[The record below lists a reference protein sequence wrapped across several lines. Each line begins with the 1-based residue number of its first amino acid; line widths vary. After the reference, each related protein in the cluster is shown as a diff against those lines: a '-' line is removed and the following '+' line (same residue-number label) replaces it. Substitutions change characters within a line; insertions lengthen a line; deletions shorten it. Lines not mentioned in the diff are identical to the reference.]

1 LSTKYIATIMS
12 RFLSII
18 LAVVFSITCEYSF
31 CQVSN
36 TNISNDKLY
45 DGEPFLAVNPTNYN
59 NLIIAWMG
67 FSYTSYQVTIK
78 TENSFDGGQTWGNY
92 NELSHISKT
101 WHSADVSMTFRKDG
115 AVFLSYIDYREG
127 PDSGGIFVV
136 QSTNGGTSWSA
147 PVQAWSVDET
157 PKMAIDRPWIMVDNS
172 NTVNAGTLYMTTK
185 PAPWIPAPNR
195 PYLKV
200 STDSNK
206 TWSAYHFI
214 DTTGYLVGNDIQAPM
229 ASVAVSANG
238 ALCLAYPSYLISQ
251 SLYAQGF
258 LAKSYNKGNS
268 FSYDTIISVYE
279 GVSDTNYKRAYRIV
293 ANPKDSNEL
302 AFAYMGINYG
312 DPDIFV
318 STTQDGGKTWSSIV
332 RVNDDP
338 IGDGVAQ
345 DMLWE
350 NYDTSGN
357 LIVSWRDRR
366 NALPDTGFYAPTD
379 FYCSLSSDNGK
390 TFSKNVRLS
399 SMTAEFDS
407 VLSKPGNDF
416 MCNALVNDSIYS
428 AWGDTRTG
436 VLNVFFAKASVQ
448 TGTGFPPVLVYSEKM
463 PAIIISPNPTQNN
476 IKAQFIMV
484 ENEKATVSITDVT
497 GKQVLSL
504 PEKNYPSGNNQV
516 NLNIQNL
523 SSGEYFFTLKTGE
536 GNQTAKFV
544 KE

>member
-1 LSTKYIATIMS
+1 MS
-12 RFLSII
+12 RFLPII
-18 LAVVFSITCEYSF
+18 IAVIFSITGEYSF
-31 CQVSN
+31 CQVNN
-36 TNISNDKLY
+36 TNISNDDLY
-45 DGEPFLAVNPTNYN
+45 DGEPFLAVNSINTN

-67 FSYTSYQVTIK
+67 FSLKSYQVTIK

-115 AVFLSYIDYREG
+115 AVFLSYIDYREA

-136 QSTNGGTSWSA
+136 QSTNGGTSWST
-147 PVQAWSVDET
+147 PTKAWDVDET

-172 NTVNAGTLYMTTK
+172 NTANAGTLYMTTK

-206 TWSAYHFI
+206 TWSAYRFI
-214 DTTGYLVGNDIQAPM
+214 DTTGYLVGNEIQAPM

-238 ALCLAYPSYLISQ
+238 ALCLAYPSYLVSQ
-251 SLYAQGF
+251 SVYAQAF
-258 LAKSYNKGNS
+258 LAKSYNKGDS
-268 FSYDTIISVYE
+268 FSYYTIISVYE
-279 GVSDTNYKRAYRIV
+279 GVTDTNYKRAYRIA

-302 AFAYMGINYG
+302 AFAYMGMNYG
-312 DPDIFV
+312 APDIFV
-318 STTQDGGKTWSSIV
+318 STTEDGGQTWSSIV
-332 RVNDDP
+332 RVNDDS
-338 IGDGVAQ
+338 IGVGVAH

-366 NALPDTGFYAPTD
+366 NALPDTGFYVPSD
-379 FYCSLSSDNGK
+379 FYCSMSSDNGK

-416 MCNALVNDSIYS
+416 MCNALVHDSIYS

-436 VLNVFFAKASVQ
+436 VLNVFFAKESVQ
-448 TGTGFPPVLVYSEKM
+448 TGTGLPAVLVYAEKS
-463 PAIIISPNPTQNN
+463 PDIIISPNPAKNS
-476 IKAQFIMV
+476 IMAQFIMV
-484 ENEKATVSITDVT
+484 ENKNAIISVTDVT
-497 GKQVLSL
+497 GKQVLCL
-504 PEKNYPSGNNQV
+504 PEKNYPSGSNQV

-523 SSGEYFFTLKTGE
+523 PSGEYFFTVKTDE
-536 GNQTAKFV
+536 GIQTTKFV

>member
-1 LSTKYIATIMS
+1 MG
-12 RFLSII
+12 RFLLTI
-18 LAVVFSITCEYSF
+18 LAVIFSLAGEYSF

-36 TNISNDKLY
+36 TNISNESSY
-45 DGEPFLAVNPTNYN
+45 DGEPFLAVNPTNAN

-67 FSYTSYQVTIK
+67 FSLKSFEVTIK
-78 TENSFDGGQTWGNY
+78 TENSFNGGQTWGNY
-92 NELSHISKT
+92 DELSHISKT

-115 AVFLSYIDYREG
+115 AVFLSYIDYREA

-136 QSTNGGTSWSA
+136 QSTNGGTSWST
-147 PVQAWSVDET
+147 PVQAWDLDET
-157 PKMAIDRPWIMVDNS
+157 AKMAIDRPWIMVDNS
-172 NTVNAGTLYMTTK
+172 NTTNAGTLYMTTK

-206 TWSAYHFI
+206 TWSAYRFI
-214 DTTGYLVGNDIQAPM
+214 DTTGYLVGNEIQAPM
-229 ASVAVSANG
+229 ASLAVSANG

-251 SLYAQGF
+251 SVYAQGF
-258 LAKSYNKGNS
+258 LAKSYNKGIS
-268 FSYDTIISVYE
+268 FSYYTIISVYS
-279 GVSDTNYKRAYRIV
+279 GVNDTNYKRAYRIA

-302 AFAYMGINYG
+302 AFAYMGMNYG
-312 DPDIFV
+312 ASDIFV
-318 STTQDGGKTWSSIV
+318 STTENGGQTWSPIV
-332 RVNDDP
+332 RVNDDS
-338 IGDGVAQ
+338 IGAGIAH

-366 NALPDTGFYAPTD
+366 NALPDTGFYVPSD
-379 FYCSLSSDNGK
+379 FYCSVSSDNGK

-399 SMTAEFDS
+399 SITVPFDS

-416 MCNALVNDSIYS
+416 MCNALINDSIYS

-436 VLNVFFAKASVQ
+436 VLNVFFAKASMLN
-448 TGTGFPPVLVYSEKM
+448 GTGLPAVLVYSEKE
-463 PAIIISPNPTQNN
+463 PSIIISPNPAQNT
-476 IKAQFIMV
+476 IKAQFVMV
-484 ENEKATVSITDVT
+484 ENENAAISVTDVT
-497 GKQVLSL
+497 GKQILSL
-504 PEKNYPSGNNQV
+504 PEKNYYSGNNQV

-523 SSGEYFFTLKTGE
+523 PSGEYFFTVKTVE
-536 GNQTAKFV
+536 GNHTAKFV